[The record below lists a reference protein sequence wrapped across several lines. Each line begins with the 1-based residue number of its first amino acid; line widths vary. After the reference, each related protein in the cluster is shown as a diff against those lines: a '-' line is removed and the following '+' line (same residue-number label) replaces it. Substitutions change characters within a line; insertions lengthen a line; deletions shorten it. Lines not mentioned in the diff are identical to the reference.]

1 VLNIIFIILLEIIKM
16 KGPTKTKTTSLY
28 WSSMPVIKNEKNID
42 NRHNISI
49 ILDRPQLV
57 KSLLIPINNENNP
70 NVSNFLVNVN
80 LYETEAT
87 NYQKY
92 MSQILVFIN
101 ENYKRGTESD
111 YHINYDSDRLRWEM
125 GNIFPKY
132 TGFIICLEKL
142 ENSENILGLI
152 GYSPKI
158 ASLYE
163 INTILLEP
171 VYLCCLRN
179 SNVAQKLIN
188 EVIKY
193 GLLNGFNEG
202 VIANNRETFKPLST
216 YRQYSRPI
224 NYKKLR
230 EHDFVDVEG
239 VEDDVVHNKMLIKLN
254 PNKKYKFAENTNYN
268 ISIVNELYNEYMNSF
283 SFSRKLSKK
292 EIENY
297 FFNNEYVRTYFI
309 YNNNGNIVDFVSY
322 NFYNLHNNNCD
333 ELLPTDPIYA
343 ANLLMYTA
351 NKTRPD
357 VILINLLK
365 QLNKDKIDILY
376 LNDMMHSN
384 EFILSNIKS
393 SDIDTEPEEQD
404 AFYDNYII
412 KTSKKTFI
420 QLFNRNYQP
429 MMQNMSSWI
438 LF

>member
-1 VLNIIFIILLEIIKM
+1 M

>member
-1 VLNIIFIILLEIIKM
+1 
-16 KGPTKTKTTSLY
+16 
-28 WSSMPVIKNEKNID
+28 
-42 NRHNISI
+42 
-49 ILDRPQLV
+49 
-57 KSLLIPINNENNP
+57 
-70 NVSNFLVNVN
+70 
-80 LYETEAT
+80 
-87 NYQKY
+87 
-92 MSQILVFIN
+92 
-101 ENYKRGTESD
+101 
-111 YHINYDSDRLRWEM
+111 
-125 GNIFPKY
+125 
-132 TGFIICLEKL
+132 LEKL